1 MKNGKTMRIL
11 IVDDEQSLLDQL
23 KRTLEGLRY
32 MVETALDGEEALN
45 KLFETPFDLIILDIM
60 MPKQDGLSVLREI
73 RQAGITTP
81 VLMLTARGG
90 SGDKVKGLDLGADD
104 YLAKPF
110 SLDELLAR
118 VRALFRRSG
127 SQADAVLQV
136 KDLRLDTISR
146 EVTKGGKPVDL
157 TAREFSIL
165 EFLLYNK
172 DRAVSRF
179 NLAEHVWG
187 DAFDPFSMSN
197 FMDVHIKNLRHKIGD
212 FGHGTIIRTIRG
224 VGYIIKDDAQ

>member
-1 MKNGKTMRIL
+1 MRLL

-23 KRTLEGLRY
+23 RRALEAQRY
-32 MVETALDGEEALN
+32 IVETALDGEAALD
-45 KLFETPFDLIILDIM
+45 KLFEAPFDLIILDIM
-60 MPKQDGLSVLREI
+60 LPKRDGLSVLREI
-73 RQAGITTP
+73 RQAGMTTP
-81 VLMLTARGG
+81 VLMLTARGEI
-90 SGDKVKGLDLGADD
+90 GDKIKGLDQGADD

-118 VRALFRRSG
+118 VRALLRRYGGQAG
-127 SQADAVLQV
+127 SVLGV
-136 KDLRLDTISR
+136 HDLALDTISR
-146 EVTKGGKPVDL
+146 EVTKGGKPVEL

-179 NLAEHVWG
+179 SLAEHVWG

-197 FMDVHIKNLRHKIGD
+197 FMDVHIKNLRRKIGD
-212 FGHGTIIRTIRG
+212 SGHGAIIRTIRG
-224 VGYIIKDDAQ
+224 VGYIIKDEAE